1 MKDTKQT
8 LNKVSFLDR
17 KDNIVT
23 VPTEVVYQL
32 DFKMRCVD
40 SKVNKEKYARVA
52 RRAEKLKKTEGEL
65 VFPEIKI

>member
-1 MKDTKQT
+1 MIDTKQT

-23 VPTEVVYQL
+23 VPTEVV
-32 DFKMRCVD
+32 FKMRCVD

-52 RRAEKLKKTEGEL
+52 RRAEKLKTSKGEL
-65 VFPEIKI
+65 VFPEIQL